1 MNTEIKAAIR
11 AADLKARY
19 DTQAK
24 RLLSNKWILAHIL
37 IKTIDDFS
45 GMTLEDVI
53 PYIEGEP
60 LVGAIPVDPGLTNTA
75 SINNGQ
81 RIIGMNTENAKIGEG
96 LARFDIVFYVRL
108 KDGISQV
115 IVNLEAQK
123 DEPKNYP
130 VLNRAIFYGSRLIS
144 SQKERDFTGMNYG
157 NIRRVFS
164 IWICMNTSENSMAHI
179 HLAKEDLVGTYP
191 WKGRL
196 DLLNV
201 VMIGLGR
208 NFPKPDKKQELHR
221 LLGVLLSMG
230 LSVKEKCEII
240 ETEYRIPGN
249 DGIRE
254 DLNIMCNLSQGI
266 LERGIE
272 QGLEKGIL
280 EGEQRGLVKGEL
292 QTETRFI
299 LNMYEKGYTL
309 EQIAEVA
316 GKSAET
322 IRSIIKKQQAGM
334 V

>member
-11 AADLKARY
+11 AADLEARY

-45 GMTLEDVI
+45 GMTPEDVI

-60 LVGAIPVDPGLTNTA
+60 LVGATPVDPGLTNTA

-81 RIIGMNTENAKIGEG
+81 RIIGMNTENAEIGEG

-123 DEPKNYP
+123 DEPAGYP
-130 VLNRAIFYGSRLIS
+130 ILNRAVFYASRLIS

-157 NIRRVFS
+157 DIRRVFS
-164 IWICMNTSENSMAHI
+164 LWILMNARENRMSHI
-179 HLAKEDLVGTYP
+179 HLTEDDLLGSYS

-196 DLLNV
+196 DLLNII
-201 VMIGLGR
+201 MIGIDKEL
-208 NFPKPDKKQELHR
+208 PKHGKGYELHR
-221 LLGVLLSMG
+221 LLGTLLSMD
-230 LSVKEKCEII
+230 LTVREKCDIV
-240 ETEYRIPGN
+240 ETEYHIPMDNGMK
-249 DGIRE
+249 E
-254 DLNIMCNLSQGI
+254 DMNIMCNLSQGI

-272 QGLEKGIL
+272 KGIQ
-280 EGEQRGLVKGEL
+280 EGEQRGLVKG
-292 QTETRFI
+292 ETRFI

-309 EQIAEVA
+309 EQIADVA